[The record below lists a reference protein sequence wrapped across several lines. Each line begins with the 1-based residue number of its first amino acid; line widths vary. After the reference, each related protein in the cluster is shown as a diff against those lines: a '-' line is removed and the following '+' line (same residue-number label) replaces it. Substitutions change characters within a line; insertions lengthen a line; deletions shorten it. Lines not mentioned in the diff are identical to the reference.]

1 VTDYDAP
8 SSKAALAEL
17 QKEDVRGHLKK
28 FARWRCASEAAAE
41 DLLADAMILVFDP
54 ERKPWSPEVGS
65 FTRHMRM
72 VMDDLAVLRARR
84 GYGRYERAQD
94 GGVLDATTQ
103 GGARPTDDELHDRR
117 DLARMRA
124 LAERTIARCER
135 SYPRARAVFEALSDG
150 IEKPAEIAS
159 RLECETEEV
168 YRTLKALKQ
177 HGKQVREEWEREER
191 ARMHEARTRATQN
204 EVSR

>member
-1 VTDYDAP
+1 VIDYDAP

-17 QKEDVRGHLKK
+17 QTEGVRDHLTK
-28 FARWRCASEAAAE
+28 FARWRSGSEAAAH
-41 DLLADAMILVFDP
+41 DLLADAMLLVCDP
-54 ERKPWSPEVGS
+54 ERKPWRPTERG
-65 FTRHMRM
+65 FTCHVRM
-72 VMDDLAVLRARR
+72 VMDDLAVQRARR

-94 GGVLDATTQ
+94 GDVLDATTQ

-124 LAERTIARCER
+124 LAERTIVRCEK

-150 IEKPAEIAS
+150 LEKPAEIAAK
-159 RLECETEEV
+159 LGCETEPV
-168 YRTLKALKQ
+168 YRTIKALKQ

-191 ARMHEARTRATQN
+191 DRMRETRTRATEN
-204 EVSR
+204 EESP